1 MRHAE
6 AITDRILLLDGLP
19 NYQRL
24 FSLRIGQ
31 TLREQFE
38 ADLAIE
44 YDVLGRLKPG
54 VIMCREK
61 QDSTSACLLEKIIA
75 DEENHVDYLETQ
87 LQLMD
92 KLGEELYSAQCVSR
106 PPTRN
111 SQRTDTLT
119 NLRRMTGA
127 KDARHRRPGALVGA
141 LISPQRRNLVFLA
154 ILLGMLL
161 AALDQT
167 IVATA
172 LPTIVADLGGA
183 GHQSWVV
190 TSYLL
195 ASTIVTALVGRL
207 GDLFGRKVVFQAA
220 VMFFVLGSVLCG
232 LAQSMTMLVG
242 ARALQGIG
250 GGAITV
256 TATALIGE
264 VIPLRDRGRYQGALG
279 AVFGVTTVIGPLLG
293 GYFTD
298 HLSWRWAF
306 WINVPVSIVV
316 FFVAAAAIPALAA
329 RGRPVIDYAGI
340 VFVGLGA
347 SGLTLATSWG
357 GTIYA
362 WGSATIIG
370 LVRRLRGGALPC
382 SSGWKAGRPD
392 RNRILPIRLFGNPVF
407 TVCCV
412 LSFVVGFAML
422 GALTFLPT
430 YMQFVDG
437 VSATTS
443 GLRTL
448 PMVAGMLSTS
458 MGSGVIVGRTG
469 RYKIFPVAGTAVMAL
484 AFLLM
489 SRMDPSTSA
498 LLQSIYL
505 FILGAGI
512 GLCMQ
517 VLILIV
523 QNTSSFEDLG
533 VATSGVTF
541 FRTIGS
547 SFGAAIF
554 GSLFTNFLQR
564 RIGPA
569 LAASGAPPAAAN
581 SPEALHRLPHASGRA
596 RSSPPTPT
604 RSPRCSC
611 GRPRSRWSASSLAL
625 FLREVPLREMGN
637 NAVDLGDGFA
647 MPTTETPEEMLEIAI
662 GADAARRT
670 GDAAA
675 QHRHAARLPARRRR
689 VVGAAAHQ
697 PLSTGVRHRPAHRHR
712 RPAGDSLRSAR
723 AHLRSAGRA
732 RLRAA
737 RRRPAVAHR
746 RRCPSGRL
754 RLALLIDWIVDKL
767 ARSPS
772 FEGRADRAQVAA
784 ALDRIAH
791 RIVAQPQLR
800 TDDRPTDPVIP
811 ATRHTF

>member
-1 MRHAE
+1 
-6 AITDRILLLDGLP
+6 
-19 NYQRL
+19 
-24 FSLRIGQ
+24 
-31 TLREQFE
+31 
-38 ADLAIE
+38 
-44 YDVLGRLKPG
+44 
-54 VIMCREK
+54 
-61 QDSTSACLLEKIIA
+61 
-75 DEENHVDYLETQ
+75 
-87 LQLMD
+87 
-92 KLGEELYSAQCVSR
+92 
-106 PPTRN
+106 
-111 SQRTDTLT
+111 
-119 NLRRMTGA
+119 MTGA
-127 KDARHRRPGALVGA
+127 QMTATADPGASGALV
-141 LISPQRRNLVFLA
+141 SPQRRNLVFLA
-154 ILLGMLL
+154 IVLGMLL

-195 ASTIVTALVGRL
+195 ASTIITALVGRL
-207 GDLFGRKVVFQAA
+207 GDLFGRKVIFQAA
-220 VMFFVLGSVLCG
+220 VTFFVIGSVLCG
-232 LAQSMTMLVG
+232 LSQSMVMLVG

-298 HLSWRWAF
+298 HLTWRWAF

-316 FFVAAAAIPALAA
+316 FFVAAAAIPTLAT
-329 RGRPVIDYAGI
+329 RGRAVIDYAGI
-340 VFVGLGA
+340 VLVGLGA
-347 SGLTLATSWG
+347 TGLTLATSWG
-357 GTIYA
+357 GTTYP
-362 WGSATIIG
+362 WNSATIIG
-370 LVRRLRGGALPC
+370 LFVGSAAALGMFVWVESRP
-382 SSGWKAGRPD
+382 SGPGSAP
-392 RNRILPIRLFGNPVF
+392 ILPTRLFGNPVF

-448 PMVAGMLSTS
+448 PMVAGMLLTS
-458 MGSGVIVGRTG
+458 MGSGVLVGRTG

-498 LLQSIYL
+498 PLQSVYL

-517 VLILIV
+517 VLVLIV
-523 QNTSSFEDLG
+523 QNTSRFEDLG

-554 GSLFTNFLQR
+554 GSLFTNFLHS

-569 LAASGAPPAAAN
+569 LAASGASPAAAN
-581 SPEALHRLPHASGRA
+581 SPEALHRLPHAMAAPIVGAYAESLTQVFLWAVPVALVGF
-596 RSSPPTPT
+596 T
-604 RSPRCSC
+604 
-611 GRPRSRWSASSLAL
+611 LAL
-625 FLREVPLREMGN
+625 FLREVPLRDIGN
-637 NAVDLGDGFA
+637 NAADLGDGFA
-647 MPTTETPEEMLEIAI
+647 MPTTQTPEDMLEIAI
-662 GADAARRT
+662 GRLLRGEPGMRLRSIAMRPDCRLDVAELWALLRINRYQRVF
-670 GDAAA
+670 GI
-675 QHRHAARLPARRRR
+675 ARLTDIGDQLGIPYEVLEPTFDRLVRRGYAQRDVDRLWLTASGARQ
-689 VVGAAAHQ
+689 VDFV
-697 PLSTGVRHRPAHRHR
+697 
-712 RPAGDSLRSAR
+712 SA
-723 AHLRSAGRA
+723 
-732 RLRAA
+732 
-737 RRRPAVAHR
+737 
-746 RRCPSGRL
+746 
-754 RLALLIDWIVDKL
+754 LIRDWIVDKL
-767 ARSPS
+767 ARSPN
-772 FEGRADRAQVAA
+772 FEGRADRATVAA

-791 RIVAQPQLR
+791 RIVTQPDWGGDQPKLSEIATQKLPLGPPR
-800 TDDRPTDPVIP
+800 VPPGVPSRHEPNRNIP
-811 ATRHTF
+811 